1 MTEPTCAEC
10 ANYAWPNEGL
20 IDEDG
25 DLLVG
30 CADGRFL
37 KLHDPLTGGVIHSE
51 TLPTDRACADFI
63 QQPAAAKSRGRQ

>member
-1 MTEPTCAEC
+1 MTKPTCAEC
-10 ANYAWPNEGL
+10 ANYAWPHEGL
-20 IDEDG
+20 IGEDG

-30 CADGRFL
+30 CANGRFL